1 MIHQGHMGLFEI
13 GEDSGIFTAD
23 DTRSYYGKPFRE
35 FLEIQDAVRVK
46 NLLLIHFD
54 IGQTSGF

>member
-1 MIHQGHMGLFEI
+1 MGLFEI